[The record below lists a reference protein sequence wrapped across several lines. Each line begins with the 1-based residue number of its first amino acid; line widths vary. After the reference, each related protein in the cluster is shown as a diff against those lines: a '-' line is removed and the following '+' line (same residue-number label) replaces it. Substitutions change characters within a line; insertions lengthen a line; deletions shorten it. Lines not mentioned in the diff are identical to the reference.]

1 MNDLLKPKMEKFL
14 SMIASFLRLPERS
27 RSRSVFVFFL
37 LLVFIM
43 YGQTLFGDFVFDDR
57 GIVEHAA
64 VLSDASSLDSV
75 FLMPYWSQAAGLYR
89 PVTLVSYALN
99 FLFFGGSPFWFHLAN
114 LILYAASGFFLFVL
128 VKRLSASELLAILAG
143 TLFLVLPIHTE
154 VVANI
159 IGRAEIFALLFSL
172 LFLLEILRDS
182 PRAGLAALYAFLA
195 IGSKEI
201 AIAVLPIAFLA
212 AYLKERAALFKME
225 KLIYPAPLIPNPLQ
239 GGDGVVYLDQHK
251 PAAAGRCWSRRW
263 VYYRR
268 VLIASGAG
276 ISAYFLLR
284 FFVLGGTHSFSV
296 ETSFV
301 ENPLV
306 FADTISRVATA
317 FKVFGMYIAKSFL
330 PVNLCS
336 DYSYNQIP
344 VLRNFFDAGALGG
357 FFAFLFLIA
366 SVPLFLRRFPV
377 FSFAAGWIVFS
388 FLPVSNFIF
397 PIGTIAGERLIF
409 YPSVGLILLFALF
422 FRAFANCFRS
432 SRFMPLLAVFV
443 AACVISAY
451 ATAASARASAWL
463 TEKEL
468 FQSAALCSP
477 NSVLSASNL
486 GAAYYLEGDLD
497 AAKKE
502 LLRAQEIYGKY
513 SKGVNNLGLVYWK
526 KGEREKAR
534 ALFRA
539 AALGE
544 FPYSG
549 GFENLA
555 LMSLEEGH
563 IKEAREWL
571 LQFYGGNEAAAAE
584 YIARKAQVSR

>member
-1 MNDLLKPKMEKFL
+1 MNGLLKPKMEKFFL
-14 SMIASFLRLPERS
+14 MIASFLRLSERS

-64 VLSDASSLDSV
+64 VLSDASNLDTV
-75 FLMPYWSQAAGLYR
+75 FLMPYWSEAAGLYR

-99 FLFFGGSPFWFHLAN
+99 FFFFGGSPFWFHLIN
-114 LILYAASGFFLFVL
+114 LILYAASGFFLFAL
-128 VKRLSASELLAILAG
+128 VKRLSGSELLAILTG

-201 AIAVLPIAFLA
+201 AIAVLPLAFLA
-212 AYLKERAALFKME
+212 AYLKEGAALFKME
-225 KLIYPAPLIPNPLQ
+225 KLI
-239 GGDGVVYLDQHK
+239 
-251 PAAAGRCWSRRW
+251 
-263 VYYRR
+263 YYRR

-276 ISAYFLLR
+276 IAAYFLLR
-284 FFVLGGTHSFSV
+284 FFVLGGAHSFSV

-306 FADTISRVATA
+306 FADTIPRVATA

-422 FRAFANCFRS
+422 FRALANRFRS
-432 SRFMPLLAVFV
+432 SRFMPLLAIFV

-451 ATAASARASAWL
+451 AAAASARASAWL

-486 GAAYYLEGDLD
+486 GAVYYLEGNLD
-497 AAKKE
+497 MAEKE
-502 LLRAQEIYGKY
+502 LLRAQGIYGKY

-526 KGEREKAR
+526 KGDREKAR

-539 AALGE
+539 ASEGE
-544 FPYSG
+544 FPYIG
-549 GFENLA
+549 GLENLA
-555 LMSLEEGH
+555 LMSLEEGN

-571 LQFYGGNEAAAAE
+571 LQFYGGNEAAVSE
-584 YIARKAQVSR
+584 YIAMYRRNTKINR